1 MNSALKARS
10 GPLTGAAYCVGALLI
25 VVSLFDYAVGVWP
38 FAPNQIEWR
47 YGAVGLLAGYTLT
60 PLLGGLILSVAA
72 ATAGHRVALRG
83 LGIWHLVVALGL
95 VLLIGSFSLDA
106 LQVRRDTDAQ
116 SRLVTEVGSARAA
129 VKLLLTAIG
138 AAWLGIAALRQARG
152 PVAAADEETPELVVR
167 RK

>member
-1 MNSALKARS
+1 MNSTLKARS

-38 FAPNQIEWR
+38 FAPGQIEWR

-72 ATAGHRVALRG
+72 ATAGHRGTLRG

-106 LQVRRDTDAQ
+106 LQVRRDTDAE

-138 AAWLGIAALRQARG
+138 AAWLGITGLRQARG
-152 PVAAADEETPELVVR
+152 PVATGEETPELVVR